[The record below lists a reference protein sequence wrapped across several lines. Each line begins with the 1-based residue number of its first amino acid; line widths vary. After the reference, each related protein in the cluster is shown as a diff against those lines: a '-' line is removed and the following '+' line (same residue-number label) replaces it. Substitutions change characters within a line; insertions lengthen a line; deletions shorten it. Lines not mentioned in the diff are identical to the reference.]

1 VGWVARELPKEKN
14 RVLSKEKSMSKLLK
28 KAITGGC
35 CLVAVMFLQSVQAAA
50 EAEES
55 TSPSVEE
62 ILTREPTAE
71 DYEQQERCIQT
82 RRIRRTEVLDDKHI
96 ALDMGRDE
104 FYIIQFEH
112 RCHGL
117 RRNTAV
123 IYETTISN
131 RLCAMD
137 TVRGTYGSGIGAMP
151 GPRCSVP
158 GFQKV
163 TKEQVVALKETL
175 KVRSQQE
182 REERK
187 AAKQDKDQPAKDEQ
201 TTDTQ
206 DNAEAGT
213 ADAAN
218 ES

>member
-1 VGWVARELPKEKN
+1 MKKE
-14 RVLSKEKSMSKLLK
+14 EQMSKLLQL
-28 KAITGGC
+28 ARLVGWWMMAAFCLGG
-35 CLVAVMFLQSVQAAA
+35 VQAAA
-50 EAEES
+50 AADAD

-71 DYEQQERCIQT
+71 DYESQERCIQT

-104 FYIIQFEH
+104 YYIIQFAH

-123 IYETTISN
+123 IYETTVSN

-137 TVRGTYGSGIGAMP
+137 TVRGTYGTGGGVMP

-175 KVRSQQE
+175 KVRAQQA

-187 AAKQDKDQPAKDEQ
+187 AAKQAKKEAKPQDQRDENLEATPPAP
-201 TTDTQ
+201 
-206 DNAEAGT
+206 A
-213 ADAAN
+213 ADG
-218 ES
+218 